1 MCIRIPYGE
10 SFDCPSSFLRRAWG
24 PRVALVCGEGTLG
37 LPSRRGAL
45 GTDREGWDLRSLARY
60 SQASPRLGRL
70 LRTCLPMEAL
80 VSTLPNPRVGF
91 APAQRPFA
99 RDALSLHRQYRA
111 ETFAHAS
118 PFRAHLPLLRALATA
133 AHSASP
139 AGLQRGQMLSCFRQ
153 HATLTP
159 TVAPMSQCAQQLHIT
174 TPSNPSRRGA

>member
-1 MCIRIPYGE
+1 MYANTIWRE
-10 SFDCPSSFLRRAWG
+10 LRSPLLFSPGGPWG
-24 PRVALVCGEGTLG
+24 PRVALVRGEGTLG

-60 SQASPRLGRL
+60 SQARPRLGRL

-91 APAQRPFA
+91 APAPRPFA

-118 PFRAHLPLLRALATA
+118 HFARTFPFCARWPPLPTLPAQLVCSGARCYLVSVNMQPSPLPSLPCPN
-133 AHSASP
+133 AHS
-139 AGLQRGQMLSCFRQ
+139 SC
-153 HATLTP
+153 T
-159 TVAPMSQCAQQLHIT
+159 
-174 TPSNPSRRGA
+174 